1 MTKLEKIPGIG
12 KVALELLDAAGFP
25 DAESL
30 ANAGADDLAR
40 ELDRAN
46 KILQISKRPFSRA
59 NIEKWI
65 RSAREL
71 TGSTGSTIPPI
82 PAETPLE
89 AQVAIN
95 HELSPQVAS
104 MLAVA
109 PFAIPLPARLLVA
122 QQLAVGDI
130 PAAILLNRYSG
141 DLDVRVDQRVPAPK
155 AVVRQSIGSSNVIIA
170 DTSASRLEIDSSR
183 IKSTDVFLG
192 GIQRNVTT
200 QADADNDR
208 VALIR
213 GPRLETNLGRDPQSR
228 AYIRGVL
235 HSHPV
240 SIAIGAVITLLV
252 MALLPLGILSAA
264 LLLLSQ
270 EIPAHFS
277 WVPKWLLVF
286 PVSLP
291 VLGIAYAIL
300 GVGCSCRICGQKMFV
315 PRMCLKNSKAHHI
328 RGLGYIIPVSIHLLL
343 FKWFRCTYCGTPV
356 RLKK

>member
-1 MTKLEKIPGIG
+1 MTNLKKIPGIG
-12 KVALELLDAAGFP
+12 NVTLELLKAAGFP

-30 ANAGADDLAR
+30 AKAGVDELAR
-40 ELDRAN
+40 ELERAN
-46 KILQISKRPFSRA
+46 KILQISKRPLPRS

-65 RSAREL
+65 STARDL
-71 TGSTGSTIPPI
+71 TGTGREVA
-82 PAETPLE
+82 AEEFQMP
-89 AQVAIN
+89 IN
-95 HELSPQVAS
+95 HELSPQVIS
-104 MLAVA
+104 MLAAA
-109 PFAIPLPARLLVA
+109 PFAIPLPARLLVG

-141 DLDVRVDQRVPAPK
+141 DLDVRIDERVPAPK
-155 AVVRQSIGSSNVIIA
+155 PVRHSSGTGNVIIA
-170 DTSASRLEIDSSR
+170 DTSATRVEIDNSR
-183 IKSTDVFLG
+183 IKSTDAFSGAV
-192 GIQRNVTT
+192 QRNLT
-200 QADADNDR
+200 AKSEMDNDR

-213 GPRLETNLGRDPQSR
+213 GPRLETNQGRDPNSR

-240 SIAIGAVITLLV
+240 SMSFGAAITLII
-252 MALLPLGILSAA
+252 MTLLPIGIVSAA

-270 EIPAHFS
+270 EMPTHFS
-277 WVPKWLLVF
+277 WVPKWVLAF

-291 VLGIAYAIL
+291 VFGIAYAIWGL
-300 GVGCSCRICGQKMFV
+300 GCGCRICGQKIFI

-328 RGLGYIIPVSIHLLL
+328 RGLGYIIPVCLHILL